1 VRMCACLIH
10 REGENKIETFRE
22 NERVRMCA
30 CLSHRKGENKIETCR
45 ENESVRMCAC
55 LSDGK
60 ADYAAPHHHQVI
72 LGSSPQLP
80 VKKRGHQSSS

>member
-30 CLSHRKGENKIETCR
+30 CLS
-45 ENESVRMCAC
+45 
-55 LSDGK
+55 DGK

-72 LGSSPQLP
+72 LGSGPQLP
-80 VKKRGHQSSS
+80 VKTSHQSSSQRP